1 MPEAVRAR
9 GTLWGTTVM
18 PRKLSDSMVQ
28 ASALTFAL
36 GRARLAAIVAAV
48 WIPAGLLALS
58 ACSGGGS
65 NSPATVTP
73 PAPPGDNTSVNVLTW
88 HYDNSRSGVNPNETG
103 LTPSNVTSSGFGK
116 VAEFTVNG
124 QVDGQILYVSQVN
137 IPNVGKKNVIYFATE
152 NDVVY
157 AIDADSMSGSDAT
170 VLWSTSLV
178 PAGEAPA
185 STQSGCG
192 NINPNGV
199 TATPVIDVTRNA
211 IYLVAMT
218 MNAQSV
224 TTQFDRLH
232 ALDLGSGAELFGGP
246 TTIAPTY
253 PGTQGNVL
261 NNTIVFDP
269 VVQHDRAALTEVGNQ
284 IYTAWSG
291 MYGDCSPYS
300 AWIVSFNAAT
310 LAQSGAIVLAP
321 DYEGAGIWLGGA
333 GLSADA
339 AGSLYVPTGNAT
351 SNLMETPAIGDYPES
366 VVRLAPGLPLT
377 VADFFMPSNVVSLS
391 EGDEDLSSAGVLLLP
406 DQTDASNATHHL
418 AVASGK
424 DGNLFVLNRDSLG
437 GFHAQNQ
444 VVQQFQNGGANSSG
458 NFSTPLFFNSSVYLN
473 PSQMPIVRFPVAN
486 ALLATTPAA
495 QSSQSLFSVP
505 TISANGT
512 SNGIVWTLASSV
524 LYAFDATS
532 LNTLYAS
539 NQAANQRDSFT
550 APGSSFITPMVAN
563 QRVYIG
569 TQSTVAVFGLLNP

>member
-1 MPEAVRAR
+1 MAR
-9 GTLWGTTVM
+9 QRSESTHRVGGVGRTGL
-18 PRKLSDSMVQ
+18 
-28 ASALTFAL
+28 AS
-36 GRARLAAIVAAV
+36 RLAAILWLPLV
-48 WIPAGLLALS
+48 LALS
-58 ACSGGGS
+58 ACSGGGGGS
-65 NSPATVTP
+65 MSMMPTQ
-73 PAPPGDNTSVNVLTW
+73 PAPPGDNTSINVLTW
-88 HYDNSRSGVNPNETG
+88 HYDNSRSGVNANETG
-103 LTPSNVTSSGFGK
+103 LAPANVTSSGFGK
-116 VAEFTVNG
+116 VAEFSVSG
-124 QVDGQILYVSQVN
+124 QVDGQILYVSQIN

-152 NDVVY
+152 NDKVY
-157 AIDADSMSGSDAT
+157 AIDADSMSGSTAT

-185 STQSGCG
+185 MSQSGCG

-199 TATPVIDVTRNA
+199 TATPVIDLSRNA

-218 MNAQSV
+218 MNSQSI

-253 PGTQGNVL
+253 PGSQGNVL

-269 VVQHDRAALTEVGNQ
+269 VVQHERAALTEVGNQ

-300 AWIVSFNAAT
+300 AWIISFNADS

-351 SNLMETPAIGDYPES
+351 SNIMQTPAIGDYPES
-366 VVRLAPGLPLT
+366 IVRLAPGVPLT
-377 VADFFMPSNVVSLS
+377 VADFFMPANVVSLS
-391 EGDEDLSSAGVLLLP
+391 EDDADLSSAGVLLLP
-406 DQTDASNATHHL
+406 DQIDNANVTHHL

-424 DGNLFVLNRDSLG
+424 DGTLFVLNRDSLG

-444 VVQQFQNGGANSSG
+444 VVQQFPNGGGSSSS
-458 NFSTPLFFNSSVYLN
+458 NFSTPLYFNNSVYLN
-473 PSQMPIVRFPVAN
+473 PSQMPIVRFPVTN
-486 ALLATTPAA
+486 ALLATSPAAHSTPA
-495 QSSQSLFSVP
+495 LFSVP

-512 SNGIVWTLASSV
+512 ANGIVWSVAGAV

-532 LNTLYAS
+532 LNTLYS
-539 NQAANQRDSFT
+539 SSQAANNRDRFT
-550 APGSSFITPMVAN
+550 TPGSSFITPTVAN
-563 QRVYIG
+563 QRVYFG
-569 TQSTVAVFGLLNP
+569 TQSTVVVFGPLNP

>member
-1 MPEAVRAR
+1 MSGKPSEARLRVRAPAR
-9 GTLWGTTVM
+9 
-18 PRKLSDSMVQ
+18 
-28 ASALTFAL
+28 AA
-36 GRARLAAIVAAV
+36 GRARPVALAATILVPPV
-48 WIPAGLLALS
+48 LLALS

-65 NSPATVTP
+65 GASTTP
-73 PAPPGDNTSVNVLTW
+73 TQPAPPGDNTSVNVLTW

-116 VAEFTVNG
+116 VAEFSVNG

-137 IPNVGKKNVIYFATE
+137 IPNVGKRNVIYFATE

-157 AIDADSMSGSDAT
+157 AVDADSMSGSDAT

-199 TATPVIDVTRNA
+199 TATPVIDVSRNA

-269 VVQHDRAALTEVGNQ
+269 VAQHDRAALTEVGNQ

-300 AWIVSFNAAT
+300 AWVVSFNAGT

-339 AGSLYVPTGNAT
+339 AGSVYLPTGNAT
-351 SNLMETPAIGDYPES
+351 SNLMETPSIGDYPES
-366 VVRLAPGLPLT
+366 VVRLAPGVPLT

-391 EGDEDLSSAGVLLLP
+391 EDDLDLSSAGVLLLP
-406 DQTDASNATHHL
+406 DLTDSSNVTHHL
-418 AVASGK
+418 AIASGK
-424 DGNLFVLNRDSLG
+424 DGNLFVLNRDGLG
-437 GFHAQNQ
+437 GFNAQNQ
-444 VVQQFQNGGANSSG
+444 VVQQFPNGGGNSSS
-458 NFSTPLFFNSSVYLN
+458 NFSTPLFFNNSVYLN
-473 PSQMPIVRFPVAN
+473 PSQMPIVRYPISN
-486 ALLATTPAA
+486 ARLATAPAA
-495 QSSQSLFSVP
+495 QSSPSLFSVP
-505 TISANGT
+505 TISASGT
-512 SNGIVWTLASSV
+512 NNGIVWTLANSV

-539 NQAANQRDSFT
+539 NQAANHRDSIT

>member
-1 MPEAVRAR
+1 MNGPHIDFILGSRELFGTAR
-9 GTLWGTTVM
+9 DAWLAMILLPVTL
-18 PRKLSDSMVQ
+18 
-28 ASALTFAL
+28 
-36 GRARLAAIVAAV
+36 
-48 WIPAGLLALS
+48 GLN
-58 ACSGGGS
+58 ACSGAGS
-65 NSPATVTP
+65 SSLTTTP
-73 PAPPGDNTSVNVLTW
+73 SQPGPPGDNTSINVLTW
-88 HYDNSRSGVNPNETG
+88 HYDNSRSGVNANETG
-103 LTPSNVTSSGFGK
+103 LAPTNVTSNGFGK

-124 QVDGQILYVSQVN
+124 QVDGQILYVSQLN

-152 NDVVY
+152 TDNVY
-157 AIDADSMSGSDAT
+157 AIDADSMSGSNAT

-185 STQSGCG
+185 MTQSGCG

-199 TATPVIDVTRNA
+199 TATPVIDLTRNA

-218 MNAQSV
+218 MNSQSI

-232 ALDLGSGAELFGGP
+232 ALDLGTGAELFGGP

-291 MYGDCSPYS
+291 MNGDCSPYS
-300 AWIVSFNAAT
+300 AWVISFNADS

-339 AGSLYVPTGNAT
+339 AGSIYVPTGNAT
-351 SNLMETPAIGDYPES
+351 SNVMETPAIGDYPES
-366 VVRLAPGLPLT
+366 IVRLAAGVPLT
-377 VADFFMPSNVVSLS
+377 VADFFMPANVVSLS
-391 EGDEDLSSAGVLLLP
+391 EEDADLSSAGVLLLP
-406 DQTDASNATHHL
+406 DQTDSANVTHHL

-424 DGNLFVLNRDSLG
+424 DGTLFVLNRDSLG

-444 VVQQFQNGGANSSG
+444 VVQQFSNGGGSSSS
-458 NFSTPLFFNSSVYLN
+458 NFSTPLYFNSSVYLN

-495 QSSQSLFSVP
+495 HSAPSLFSVP
-505 TISANGT
+505 SISANGT
-512 SNGIVWTLASSV
+512 ASGIVWTLSGSV
-524 LYAFDATS
+524 FYAFDATS
-532 LNTLYAS
+532 LNTLFSS
-539 NQAANQRDSFT
+539 NQAANNRDHFT
-550 APGSSFITPMVAN
+550 SPGSSFITPMVAN
-563 QRVYIG
+563 QRVYFG
-569 TQSTVAVFGLLNP
+569 TQSTVVVFGLLNP